1 MIRLHGL
8 IKGFSEAVTEEVGKR
23 CDIGFFIGF
32 IEQPQGKK
40 KGLKNEPSG
49 PQKVRGV

>member
-1 MIRLHGL
+1 VIRLHGA
-8 IKGFSEAVTEEVGKR
+8 IKGFSAVAEGEEGLR
-23 CDIGFFIGF
+23 CDIRFFMGVM
-32 IEQPQGKK
+32 EQPQGKK

>member
-1 MIRLHGL
+1 MIRLLGL
-8 IKGFSEAVTEEVGKR
+8 IKGFSHTVKGVVGSG
-23 CDIGFFIGF
+23 CDIGIFIGV
-32 IEQPQGKK
+32 ISRSQSKK